1 MYMKGVGFWKKIG
14 KRCFLCIYRKV
25 SAFSVVLFCFMIK
38 SSLSKS
44 RSVSVSS
51 QRADSNTV
59 LDFKTLWKIDW
70 AIQDQRHY
78 SILVLAKPTFYVGVF
93 SQEAFLN
100 SSIVKPKIKSLMSWD
115 LKIWTLAD
123 NQITRP
129 APPPISKPSNTW
141 N

>member
-59 LDFKTLWKIDW
+59 LNFKTLWKIDW

-78 SILVLAKPTFYVGVF
+78 SILCWRSPHFTWVY
-93 SQEAFLN
+93 FLEGLFN
-100 SSIVKPKIKSLMSWD
+100 SSIVKPKIKSLMSRD